1 MGSTS
6 TIGNSNNVTT
16 ATIVNIGQPLI
27 PLVEGVIYGSTSC
40 PTPIAS
46 TSSSTSTGGGS
57 GIIPAP
63 ANSAAFRCDLLLPI
77 TIINTGNAL
86 LSAQGL
92 SMSRCPAVNL
102 KSNTGVDIGL
112 TPFAQYLIEFVLK
125 SFNETLGT
133 NYTTSDCTLESLI
146 NDQNATCSYLLTIG
160 TVAINCYLQ
169 AGNIPRISFKFIE
182 GL

>member
-1 MGSTS
+1 MGSL
-6 TIGNSNNVTT
+6 IGNAQNVITT
-16 ATIVNIGQPLI
+16 TIINIGQPLI

-40 PTPIAS
+40 PTPTTS

-57 GIIPAP
+57 GITPVP
-63 ANSAAFRCDLLLPI
+63 TNNAAFRCDVLLPI
-77 TIINTGNAL
+77 TTINTGNPL
-86 LSAQGL
+86 LTQAGL

-112 TPFAQYLIEFVLK
+112 TAFAQYLIEFVLK

-133 NYTTSDCTLESLI
+133 NYTTNDCTLKSLI
-146 NDQNATCSYLLTIG
+146 NDQNSTCSYLLTIG

-169 AGNIPRISFKFIE
+169 AGNVPRISFKFIE